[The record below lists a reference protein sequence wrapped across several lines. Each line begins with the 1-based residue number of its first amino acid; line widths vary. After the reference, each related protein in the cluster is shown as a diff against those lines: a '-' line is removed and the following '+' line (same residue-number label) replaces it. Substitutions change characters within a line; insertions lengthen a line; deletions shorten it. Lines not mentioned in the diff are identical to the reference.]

1 MSQSGT
7 ISTTSG
13 MLEEIV
19 RFIGGSSGLKVTS
32 NTSIVEIYQLSD
44 KRVLVLQ
51 LSDLELVLFREDQ
64 DGKPFLQINL
74 HGNRKILL
82 TDQLIGFKP
91 KQTAGLDLKKL
102 PRVVTTPDLVSVLEA
117 VEEALSSADVINLEA
132 EMLKKA
138 YIAIVTGAEIIGFR
152 MDAEKEWIARLMA
165 SVKMKSA

>member
-1 MSQSGT
+1 
-7 ISTTSG
+7 